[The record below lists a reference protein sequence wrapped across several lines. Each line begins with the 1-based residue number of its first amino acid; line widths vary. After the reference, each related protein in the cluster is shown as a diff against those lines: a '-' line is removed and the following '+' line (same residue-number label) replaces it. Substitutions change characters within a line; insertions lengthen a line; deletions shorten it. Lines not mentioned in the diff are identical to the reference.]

1 MYYKRGELYVP
12 TVVNRVVMFV
22 NMPNVCIPKL
32 STCTKMEINFCLD

>member
-22 NMPNVCIPKL
+22 NMPNVCIPKCQHVL
-32 STCTKMEINFCLD
+32 KWKSIFV